1 MSDKQIDG
9 KVALVVGGSTGIG
22 RATAVAFA
30 QAGAKVVVASRSEKQ
45 GEETT
50 QLIKQAGTEGL
61 FIQTDVSSN
70 SSVRDLIEQT
80 VNKFGRLDIAFNN
93 AGIEGKV
100 APLFETEEDDFDLI
114 ININLKGVYL
124 SLKYQIAAMLKNGG
138 GAIVNTSS
146 IGGVVGFPN
155 TAIYCASKQ
164 GVIGLTKTAALEL
177 AKSNI
182 RVNAV
187 APGAVQTNLLE
198 RMSGGE
204 EAAQGVAQAIPMGRI
219 SDPEEVARAVV
230 WLCSDEA
237 SYVTGHT
244 LVVDGGFTIQ

>member
-164 GVIGLTKTAALEL
+164 GVIGL
-177 AKSNI
+177 
-182 RVNAV
+182 
-187 APGAVQTNLLE
+187 
-198 RMSGGE
+198 
-204 EAAQGVAQAIPMGRI
+204 MG
-219 SDPEEVARAVV
+219 
-230 WLCSDEA
+230 LK
-237 SYVTGHT
+237 
-244 LVVDGGFTIQ
+244 QN